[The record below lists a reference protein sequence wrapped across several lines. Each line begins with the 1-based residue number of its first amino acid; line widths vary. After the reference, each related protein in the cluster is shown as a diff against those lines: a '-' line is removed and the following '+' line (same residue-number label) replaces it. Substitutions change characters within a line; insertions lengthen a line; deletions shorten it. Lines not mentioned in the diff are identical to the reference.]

1 MLTPYQYWVALAA
14 LVLVSV
20 GFGAISPSL
29 SSILAE
35 LGVTASLG
43 ALLVAAFGAGRLIG
57 GFPSGMVVGRI
68 GPSLVVLLGCGVFIV
83 GSIVAWLA
91 PTFPVLVV
99 GRLVQGI
106 ALGIVPAGVLAGMM
120 MGARAE
126 RAGGSM
132 ALYQS
137 GLTLGGAIGPAV
149 GGPLADGF
157 GWRSSL
163 LFCAGRVC
171 SRWCSACRSPG
182 AAPRWTRRRPSRA
195 GGLAGRRPARSPS
208 C

>member
-43 ALLVAAFGAGRLIG
+43 VRLVAAFGAGRLIG

-91 PTFPVLVV
+91 PTFSVLVV

-106 ALGIVPAGVLAGMM
+106 ALGIVPAGVLAG
-120 MGARAE
+120 
-126 RAGGSM
+126 
-132 ALYQS
+132 
-137 GLTLGGAIGPAV
+137 
-149 GGPLADGF
+149 
-157 GWRSSL
+157 
-163 LFCAGRVC
+163 
-171 SRWCSACRSPG
+171 
-182 AAPRWTRRRPSRA
+182 
-195 GGLAGRRPARSPS
+195 
-208 C
+208 